1 MAHANGTAA
10 ARSTAPGA
18 RSEER
23 RGVVMSAS
31 PSLPAEGES
40 PEAWTLRRAEQLI
53 AALSGVMSAR
63 IVSGRSGEIEEIHVL
78 TTGEV
83 QPKQAVRNV
92 ESALMAQLGIKVD
105 HRKISVAQ
113 TAEVRP
119 LEVLEQQ
126 AVADA
131 ASRRKLVFAD
141 LVIESP
147 RPKRVE
153 IRVLLRSGD
162 VLVEGMEEGVDEARS
177 RVQLAARATVK
188 AIEKDLVDSGVV
200 LEGVRVVE
208 AFDRKLVLAGVHGVG
223 GRSSQM
229 LVGTCEVKE
238 SVEQSAVLAVLD
250 ATNRWFLLQH

>member
-1 MAHANGTAA
+1 M
-10 ARSTAPGA
+10 
-18 RSEER
+18 
-23 RGVVMSAS
+23 
-31 PSLPAEGES
+31 
-40 PEAWTLRRAEQLI
+40 RRAEQLI
-53 AALSGVMSAR
+53 SALSGVLSAR
-63 IVSGRSGEIEEIHVL
+63 IVTGRGGEIEEIHVL
-78 TTGEV
+78 TTAEV

-119 LEVLEQQ
+119 IDVLEQQ
-126 AVADA
+126 AVSDA
-131 ASRRKLVFAD
+131 ASRRKLVYAD

-153 IRVLLRSGD
+153 IRVLLRSGE

-177 RVQLAARATVK
+177 RVQLAARAAVK

-223 GRSSQM
+223 GRTSQL
-229 LVGTCEVKE
+229 LVGTAEIKE
-238 SVEQSAVLAVLD
+238 SPEQAAVLAVLD

>member
-1 MAHANGTAA
+1 
-10 ARSTAPGA
+10 
-18 RSEER
+18 
-23 RGVVMSAS
+23 MSAN
-31 PSLPAEGES
+31 PGLPMPGES
-40 PEAWTLRRAEQLI
+40 PEAWTLRRGEQLI
-53 AALSGVMSAR
+53 AALSGVLSAR
-63 IVSGRSGEIEEIHVL
+63 IVAGRGGEIEEIHVL
-78 TTGEV
+78 TTAEV
-83 QPKQAVRNV
+83 Q
-92 ESALMAQLGIKVD
+92 MAQLGIKVD

-119 LEVLEQQ
+119 IDVLEQQ
-126 AVADA
+126 AVSDA
-131 ASRRKLVFAD
+131 ATRRKLVYAD

-162 VLVEGMEEGVDEARS
+162 VLVEGMEEGVDEPRS
-177 RVQLAARATVK
+177 RVQLAARAAVK

-223 GRSSQM
+223 GRTSRL
-229 LVGTCEVKE
+229 LVGSAEVKE
-238 SVEQSAVLAVLD
+238 SPEQAAVLAVLD

>member
-1 MAHANGTAA
+1 
-10 ARSTAPGA
+10 
-18 RSEER
+18 
-23 RGVVMSAS
+23 MSAN
-31 PSLPAEGES
+31 PGLPVSGES
-40 PEAWTLRRAEQLI
+40 PEAWTMRRAEQLI
-53 AALSGVMSAR
+53 AALSGVLSAR
-63 IVSGRSGEIEEIHVL
+63 IVCGRGGDIEEIHVL
-78 TTGEV
+78 TTAEI

-119 LEVLEQQ
+119 IDVLEQQ
-126 AVADA
+126 AVSDA
-131 ASRRKLVFAD
+131 ASKRKLVYAD

-177 RVQLAARATVK
+177 RVQLAARAAVK

-223 GRSSQM
+223 GRTSQL
-229 LVGTCEVKE
+229 LVGTAEIKE
-238 SVEQSAVLAVLD
+238 SPEQAAVLAVLD

>member
-1 MAHANGTAA
+1 
-10 ARSTAPGA
+10 
-18 RSEER
+18 
-23 RGVVMSAS
+23 MSAN
-31 PSLPAEGES
+31 PGLPVPGES
-40 PEAWTLRRAEQLI
+40 PEAWTLRRGEQLI
-53 AALSGVMSAR
+53 ASLSGVLSAR
-63 IVSGRSGEIEEIHVL
+63 IVAGRGGEIEEIHVL
-78 TTGEV
+78 TTAEV

-113 TAEVRP
+113 TADVRP
-119 LEVLEQQ
+119 IDVLEQQ
-126 AVADA
+126 AVSDA
-131 ASRRKLVFAD
+131 ASRRKLVYSD

-153 IRVLLRSGD
+153 VRVLLRSGD

-188 AIEKDLVDSGVV
+188 AIEKDLVDAGVV

-223 GRSSQM
+223 GRTSRLLIGSA
-229 LVGTCEVKE
+229 EVKE
-238 SVEQSAVLAVLD
+238 SPEQAAVLAVLD
-250 ATNRWFLLQH
+250 ATNRWFLMQH